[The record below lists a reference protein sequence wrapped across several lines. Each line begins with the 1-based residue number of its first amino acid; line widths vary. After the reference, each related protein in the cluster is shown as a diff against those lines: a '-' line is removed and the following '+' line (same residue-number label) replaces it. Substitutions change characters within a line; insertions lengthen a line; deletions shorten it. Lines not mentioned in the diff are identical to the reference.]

1 MFPRNMAM
9 SFIGMFGWLN
19 LRLPNWIYLLF
30 GSLGV
35 VALLGLIWRGFQRKM
50 DWFLTFILFTF
61 PILSIGVTIY
71 INLRFS
77 QPQGR
82 YLFTAL
88 GAITLLAAM
97 GLEGLPFWNKKLT
110 FLLLG
115 ILLLVN
121 LYIVGAVILPAY
133 SL

>member
-1 MFPRNMAM
+1 M
-9 SFIGMFGWLN
+9 
-19 LRLPNWIYLLF
+19 
-30 GSLGV
+30 
-35 VALLGLIWRGFQRKM
+35 
-50 DWFLTFILFTF
+50 TFILLTF
-61 PILSIGVTIY
+61 PILSIMVTIY

-82 YLFTAL
+82 YLFPAL
-88 GAITLLAAM
+88 GAIVLLAAM

-121 LYIVGAVILPAY
+121 LYIVGAVIIPAY